1 MRTTLNIKRI
11 ISLLIFLIICSTLAM
26 TIHDCSKFRT
36 YESVE
41 DKVFK
46 RGFDEILKRA
56 DERLNENEKIIFRLD
71 TLTKF
76 EWSRMYGLG
85 GYVTA
90 DSIEKRI
97 GVKWEFGDLMCVQ
110 SRDIILIFMQGNSIV
125 STVRYPEWDRNFISF
140 SIGFRGE
147 YVVPE
152 KSIYSIYKQYDT
164 DGSYR
169 LVLVSLDRLD
179 ELKVGQSVKKR
190 KLISL
195 D

>member
-1 MRTTLNIKRI
+1 MRITLNIKRI
-11 ISLLIFLIICSTLAM
+11 IFLLLFLIICSILAM
-26 TIHDCSKFRT
+26 TIRNCSKFRT

-46 RGFDEILKRA
+46 NGLNEILKRA
-56 DERLNENEKIIFRLD
+56 DEKLNENEKAVFRLD
-71 TLTKF
+71 TVTKF
-76 EWSRMYGLG
+76 DWNRMYGFD

-90 DSIEKRI
+90 DSIEKRT
-97 GVKWEFGDLMCVQ
+97 GVEWEFGDLMCVQ
-110 SRDIILIFMQGNSIV
+110 SQDIILVFMRGDSVV

-147 YVVPE
+147 YAVPE
-152 KSIYSIYKQYDT
+152 KSIYCIYKQYDT
-164 DGSYR
+164 EGNYR
-169 LVLVSLDRLD
+169 LELLSFDELD
-179 ELKVGQSVKKR
+179 ELKVGQWVKKR